1 MTQNNDHTHC
11 PHASE
16 EAEEKKKQLPY
27 TFYENSITTRI
38 LTFYVSDSIQ
48 DPLKYTD
55 MIHKINTAQTDDT
68 IYIHLNTPGGYMSTG
83 VQIINAM
90 QSTPAHVVTVLAA
103 RAFSM
108 GTFIF
113 LAGDEYLLHD
123 DSRMMFHNFSG
134 ETGGKGNEMA
144 SMVEST
150 VSWFTKLLKKYCSP
164 FLTDDEVNRII
175 KGEDIWMDAD
185 EIRKR
190 LIKIAKKKKPA
201 KKKKSGKKLKQA
213 S

>member
-1 MTQNNDHTHC
+1 MTQDHEQ
-11 PHASE
+11 PPE
-16 EAEEKKKQLPY
+16 DKKEKLPY
-27 TFYENSITTRI
+27 SFYETTITKRI
-38 LTFYVSDSIQ
+38 LTFYISDSIQ

-55 MIHKINTAQTDDT
+55 MIHKINTAQPDDT
-68 IYIHLNTPGGYMSTG
+68 IYIHLNTPGGYISTG

-103 RAFSM
+103 RAYSM

-134 ETGGKGNEMA
+134 EAGGKGQEML
-144 SMVEST
+144 SMVEHT
-150 VSWFTKLLKKYCSP
+150 VMWFNKLLKKYCSP
-164 FLTDDEVNRII
+164 FLTDEEMEKICT
-175 KGEDIWMDAD
+175 GTDIWMDAD
-185 EIRKR
+185 EVRKR
-190 LIKIAKKKKPA
+190 LNKIAKQKKTG
-201 KKKKSGKKLKQA
+201 KKKKTKTGLKQK